1 MKQKRTSADDVQ
13 KLDVMKPW
21 IGDVPLRDFK
31 IQHAEKVLAKLAE
44 QDLAGATLRG
54 YAQVIH
60 RVLALAVYPGKLL
73 AHNPLP
79 EGFLPDKGPERAK
92 SFLYPSEEA
101 ALLARRDVPIERR
114 MLFGVLAREGL
125 RLSEALDLT
134 WSDIDLGR
142 GTLSLDD
149 NKTDDPRAWAL
160 APDVAE
166 ALRRWRKLRPKA
178 ANVFDRARLGSDKRK
193 LAGALRDDLR
203 GAGVERPA
211 LFASSDARMALRVH
225 DLRATFVTLALA
237 SGRSEAWV
245 TDRTGHK
252 SSAMVAGYKRQ
263 VRTAAELN
271 LGWLAPLDAAIPE
284 LCEAAQPETLP
295 EVSRDCL
302 EPMVWL
308 YMTQPV
314 SADSAVDSALCTR
327 RDLNPHTLRYRNLNP
342 EGV

>member
-1 MKQKRTSADDVQ
+1 M
-13 KLDVMKPW
+13 
-21 IGDVPLRDFK
+21 
-31 IQHAEKVLAKLAE
+31 
-44 QDLAGATLRG
+44 
-54 YAQVIH
+54 IH

-73 AHNPLP
+73 AFNPLP
-79 EGFLPDKGPERAK
+79 EGFLPDKGPQKAK
-92 SFLYPSEEA
+92 SFLYPTEEA
-101 ALLARRDVPIERR
+101 ALLGRRDVPIERR

-125 RLSEALDLT
+125 RLSEALDLS
-134 WSDIDLGR
+134 WADVDLER
-142 GTLSLDD
+142 GTLNLDE

-160 APDVAE
+160 SPDVAE
-166 ALRRWRKLRPKA
+166 ALRRWRRLRPKA

-203 GAGVERPA
+203 GAGVERPD
-211 LFASSDARMALRVH
+211 LFASSDSRMALRVH

-263 VRTAAELN
+263 IRMVAELK
-271 LGWLAPLDAAIPE
+271 LGWLEPLDAAVPE
-284 LCEAAQPETLP
+284 LCEAAAQTETAG

-302 EPMVWL
+302 DPMVWR

-314 SADSAVDSALCTR
+314 ASDSAVESELCTR

-342 EGV
+342 ARLPIPPLVRLRRREA